1 VLPED
6 LRAERVDLAVAADAE
21 RVVKVPPVDLVA
33 AVDSREP
40 AVKAARAASVAS
52 AVDKERQPRQQA

>member
-1 VLPED
+1 MLPED
-6 LRAERVDLAVAADAE
+6 LRAELVDLAAADAE

-40 AVKAARAASVAS
+40 VVKVARADSVAS
-52 AVDKERQPRQQA
+52 AVDKERQPRQRA